1 MADQDIFIENALPSD
16 SNIAQALDAL
26 ACVSLLVGVVDLF
39 VRPSLAA
46 VILIAIVPAA
56 VAASAYSLR
65 RWTVKNAV
73 ISARD
78 AMNETY
84 AVTEERLKILHSQ
97 INADVLAAVQ
107 LLKGRSMSGVE
118 LVERELSRTVP
129 RAVLLGAMKVLL
141 QTLKGATPTP
151 PSDTTASGSAEPSTP
166 KISVSTPPMVPT
178 PVPQPPS

>member
-1 MADQDIFIENALPSD
+1 MADQDIFIDNALPSD

-46 VILIAIVPAA
+46 VILIAVVPAA
-56 VAASAYSLR
+56 VVALAYSLR

-84 AVTEERLKILHSQ
+84 AVTKERLKILETQ
-97 INADVLAAVQ
+97 IKADVLAAVQ
-107 LLKGRSMSGVE
+107 LLEGRSMSGVE
-118 LVERELSRTVP
+118 LVARELSRTVP
-129 RAVLLGAMKVLL
+129 HADLLDAMRVLL
-141 QTLKGATPTP
+141 QTLKGAAPVP
-151 PSDTTASGSAEPSTP
+151 APSDTTASRSEEP
-166 KISVSTPPMVPT
+166 KIAVSTPPMGPT
-178 PVPQPPS
+178 PVAPPPP